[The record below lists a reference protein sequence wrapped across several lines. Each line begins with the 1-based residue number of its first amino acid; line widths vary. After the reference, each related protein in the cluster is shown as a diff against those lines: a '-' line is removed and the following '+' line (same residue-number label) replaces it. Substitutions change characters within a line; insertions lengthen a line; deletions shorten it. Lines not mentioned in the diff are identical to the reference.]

1 MSIDGAFDSQNL
13 IFWDPLQKQYFF
25 YFRISEEGRAT
36 SPDFLTWP
44 NGQSIDTG
52 ESTKEHLYTNATIP
66 YFRAPHLYLA
76 FPMRYVPN
84 RAPFVNV
91 IRPDV
96 GDAVFMFSRDGVHF
110 SRRYMKAFMR
120 PGPDPR
126 NWTKHSMI
134 IA

>member
-1 MSIDGAFDSQNL
+1 
-13 IFWDPLQKQYFF
+13 
-25 YFRISEEGRAT
+25 
-36 SPDFLTWP
+36 
-44 NGQSIDTG
+44 
-52 ESTKEHLYTNATIP
+52 
-66 YFRAPHLYLA
+66 
-76 FPMRYVPN
+76 MRYVPN

-110 SRRYMKAFMR
+110 SRRYMEAFMR

-134 IA
+134 IAWGLLPLSEDVISLYVAM